1 MSLNTFR
8 AALASKL
15 GETVTPELCAWLEAH
30 AFDRYNQGIDIGQF
44 QPKSYR
50 DLTFQVE
57 RIADIQA
64 EIHPLHQAH
73 WCETEKHRNG
83 RQMLPDYEAF
93 KADERAGRLIQFTA
107 RNSAGALVGNIR
119 MYVYTSRHDQT
130 LECREDTFFI
140 LSAHRRGFAAIRF
153 WQYMESCVRSLG
165 VQDIYTD
172 SKVVNQVGRLNEYL
186 GYRHVGNLFHKH
198 LGD

>member
-1 MSLNTFR
+1 MSLDTFR

-15 GETVTPELCAWLEAH
+15 GQVVTPELCAWLEAH
-30 AFDRYNQGIDIGQF
+30 AFDRYR
-44 QPKSYR
+44 QPVEPKCFSPATYLG
-50 DLTFQVE
+50 LTFQVE
-57 RIADIQA
+57 RIADIED

-73 WCETEKHRNG
+73 WEETEKHRNG

-93 KADERAGRLIQFTA
+93 KADEQAGRLIQFTA
-107 RNSAGALVGNIR
+107 RTAAGALVGNIR

-130 LECREDTFFI
+130 LESREDTFF
-140 LSAHRRGFAAIRF
+140 LLPAHRQGFTAIRF
-153 WQYMESCVRSLG
+153 WQYMESCMHRIG
-165 VQDIYTD
+165 VLDIYTD

-186 GYRHVGNLFHKH
+186 GYRHVGNLYHKH